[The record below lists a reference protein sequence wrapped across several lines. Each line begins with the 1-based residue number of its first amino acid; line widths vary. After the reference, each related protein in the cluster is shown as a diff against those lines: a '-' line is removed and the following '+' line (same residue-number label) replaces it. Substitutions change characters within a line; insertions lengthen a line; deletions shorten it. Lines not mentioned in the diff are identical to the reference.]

1 MVQAIQELRSSSTLL
16 RALENASRRH
26 PTRDELFEQRVSFV
40 YGSMDSKSGVTRE
53 QVRQLILNQEGTAGT
68 DR

>member
-1 MVQAIQELRSSSTLL
+1 MVEAIQELRSSSKLL
-16 RALENASRRH
+16 RALESAALRH

-53 QVRQLILNQEGTAGT
+53 MVRQLILNQEGVAGT